1 MTNALNKHKLDG
13 IGLELL
19 DILIVT
25 TYYGLKEMLRKEQEE
40 KRALQVAYSKL
51 KEAYDE
57 LEAESGKGAKPI
69 ATAVKVR
76 TLKFNFRQIG

>member
-1 MTNALNKHKLDG
+1 MEIRKENYD
-13 IGLELL
+13 
-19 DILIVT
+19 
-25 TYYGLKEMLRKEQEE
+25 LKEMLRKEQEE
-40 KRALQVAYSKL
+40 KLALQMTYRKL

-76 TLKFNFRQIG
+76 TLKFNIKQMY

>member
-1 MTNALNKHKLDG
+1 M
-13 IGLELL
+13 ELRKEN
-19 DILIVT
+19 D
-25 TYYGLKEMLRKEQEE
+25 GLKEMLRKEQEE

-69 ATAVKVR
+69 AAKAKDR
-76 TLKFNFRQIG
+76 SRRSLASLKLRSA

>member
-1 MTNALNKHKLDG
+1 MEIRKENYD
-13 IGLELL
+13 
-19 DILIVT
+19 
-25 TYYGLKEMLRKEQEE
+25 LKEMLRKEQEE
-40 KRALQVAYSKL
+40 KLALQMAYRKL

-76 TLKFNFRQIG
+76 TLKFNIKQMY

>member
-1 MTNALNKHKLDG
+1 M
-13 IGLELL
+13 ELKKENY
-19 DILIVT
+19 D
-25 TYYGLKEMLRKEQEE
+25 LKEMLRKEQEE
-40 KRALQVAYSKL
+40 KLALQMAYRKL

-76 TLKFNFRQIG
+76 TLKFNIKQMY